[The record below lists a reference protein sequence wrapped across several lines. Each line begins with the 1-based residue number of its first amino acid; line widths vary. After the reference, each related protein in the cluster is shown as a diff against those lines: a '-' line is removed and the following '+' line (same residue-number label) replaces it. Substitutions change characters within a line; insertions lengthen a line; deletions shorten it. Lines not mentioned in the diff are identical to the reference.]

1 MIFPRFSAVILCA
14 ILALLSG
21 LATAQSDLTDPYEIL
36 NRHVAATGGLE
47 RLKGELTQHIEG
59 TLSVAGLTGSIL
71 IWTQKPDFNLTE
83 VDLKVFRVKQGEN
96 AQGQWIFDSNGK
108 LQLITKRDESSLKRK
123 EVKRRMGEF
132 EYLDKDSKTFMVTL
146 AAGDTANAS
155 PCYVVQVANNLNDD
169 IQKLYINKSTFMLER
184 QISTEGEESSDN
196 FYSDYRD
203 VGGIKAA
210 YYTKQISLR
219 TGQVQEVTIRKY
231 ESNPKL
237 DPAIFDPPQEEEAD
251 FRFTKGSSAE
261 NIPFKFRGNHIYI
274 PVVVNC
280 RERYW
285 ILDTG
290 ASISVVGSDFAK
302 ELGLELHGNM
312 KGGASNST
320 VEIQFTTLPSYSVQ
334 GIEFDAQQ
342 VAALDMKPLNKL
354 LDIEA
359 DGILG
364 FDFLSRFVTK
374 VDYAHELLSFY
385 DPKSFTYSG
394 DGNKLDVHLKD
405 GVFMATAVLDGTHR
419 GTWLCDLGA
428 SSSSLEGYYAKANGF
443 LERTGVIAMGRGAG
457 AAYRS
462 KRVQCDSISFAGY
475 VLKKPRL
482 HFPIDNIDTVSAAD
496 EIGNIGNT
504 VFRNFV
510 LYVDYA
516 NEQMIVEQGDQFG
529 MTFPE
534 DRSGLQIMR
543 GDEGGYEIWSVSPQT
558 PAAKAGFVEGD
569 KLTAIN
575 GIDVEQFAGISALR
589 DLFSGAPGTKFEIAV
604 KRGEKTSVLK
614 LTLADLL

>member
-1 MIFPRFSAVILCA
+1 MIFPRLITVILCA
-14 ILALLSG
+14 IFALSSG
-21 LATAQSDLTDPYEIL
+21 LATAQSELTDPYEIL

-47 RLKGELTQHIEG
+47 RLNGELTQHIVG

-71 IWTQKPDFNLTE
+71 IWTQKPDFNRTE

-108 LQLITKRDESSLKRK
+108 LQLITKRDEASLKRK

-132 EYLDKDSKTFMVTL
+132 EYLDKGSKTFTVTL
-146 AAGDTANAS
+146 VAGDTANAS
-155 PCYVVQVANNLNDD
+155 PCYVVQVANNMNDD
-169 IQKLYINKSTFMLER
+169 IQKLYLNKSTFMLER

-196 FYSDYRD
+196 FYGDYRD

-210 YYTKQISLR
+210 FYTKQSSLR
-219 TGQVQEVTIRKY
+219 TGQVQEVTISKY

-237 DPAIFDPPQEEEAD
+237 DAAIFDPPQEEEAD
-251 FRFTKGSSAE
+251 YRFTKGSSAE

-274 PVVVNC
+274 PVIVNC
-280 RERYW
+280 KERYW
-285 ILDTG
+285 VLDTG
-290 ASISVVGSDFAK
+290 ASVSVVGLDFAK

-320 VEIQFTTLPSYSVQ
+320 VEIQFTTLPSYAVQ

-354 LDIEA
+354 LDIQA

-529 MTFPE
+529 ITFPE

-543 GDEGGYEIWSVSPQT
+543 DDADGYEIWSVSPQT
-558 PAAKAGFVEGD
+558 PAATAGFVEGD
-569 KLTAIN
+569 KLVSIN
-575 GIDVEQFAGISALR
+575 GIGVEQFAGISALR
-589 DLFSGAPGTKFEIAV
+589 DLFSSAAGTKFEIAI

-614 LTLADLL
+614 LTLADLF